1 MIHLATEQFELRF
14 RIDDG
19 KHWHGDTGRAFLG
32 RIFANVS
39 DEWLRWIFA
48 HEKPSSTPEQ
58 PPIFRFRGGRGF
70 FSIIAIGDESVQL
83 LESVGHVLRRRISE
97 ALDRPVRTESF
108 NTTVS
113 VARSERMRFYRAHKM
128 VFARKARAMR
138 TIFRADEAERHRYL
152 QKTIIRDIRTQAD
165 KLMLDVPAGSM
176 PFQLID
182 VGPRSA
188 VPLNKPGMNLHCG
201 SVTYVDFMT
210 TLDLKG
216 HWAVGGLQ
224 NRGYGSIRP
233 LRSSN
238 MDKTQTIT
246 VTGER
251 HAQFV

>member
-14 RIDDG
+14 RIGDD
-19 KHWHGDTGRAFLG
+19 KQWHGDTGRAFLG
-32 RIFANVS
+32 RIFVNVS

-48 HEKPSSTPEQ
+48 HESPVSRPAQ

-70 FSIIAIGDESVQL
+70 FAIIAIGKDSVQL
-83 LESVGHVLRRRISE
+83 VESILRRRVAE
-97 ALDRPVRTESF
+97 ALDRPIRTEAL
-108 NTTVS
+108 TTQ
-113 VARSERMRFYRAHKM
+113 VAIGRSERMRFYRAHEM
-128 VFARKARAMR
+128 VFARKARAMK

-152 QKTIIRDIRTQAD
+152 QKTIIRDIGVQAE
-165 KLMLDVPAGSM
+165 KLLLDVPAGSM

-201 SVTYVDFMT
+201 SVKYVDFMT

-233 LRSSN
+233 LRALSV
-238 MDKTQTIT
+238 DKSQTIT
-246 VTGER
+246 VSGER
-251 HAQFV
+251 HARFV